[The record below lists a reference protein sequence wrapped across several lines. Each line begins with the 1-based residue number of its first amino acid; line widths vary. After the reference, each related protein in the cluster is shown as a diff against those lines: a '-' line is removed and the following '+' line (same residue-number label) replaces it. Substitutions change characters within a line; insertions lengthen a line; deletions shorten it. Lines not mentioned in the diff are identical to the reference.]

1 MIAKNWIIKVIPIAI
16 LLVCALFSTSAGAQ
30 PSSNFQIRFK
40 HLTND
45 LSNSTITCIFQDSY
59 GYMWIGTRNGLNR
72 FDGVNVKVYGNTFN
86 DTTSLSD
93 NYVRCIFEDKEK
105 NLWVGTN
112 FGGINVLLRDK
123 DVFKRYHSG
132 TGNGNLSDNAISGI
146 TEDDEGN
153 VWIGTMNGGVNVFDP
168 ISKSFSIY
176 KHHKREENSLSNNNI
191 SFVYKDLSGNIW
203 VGTEGGGLNLYD
215 KKNESFTSFQHDV
228 SDNTSISGD
237 EVISIH
243 QSNKDRIWIGTRH
256 DGANLLTKDSSGNF
270 VFENFRK
277 NEKDPNSVSHNTI
290 LSIMEDSQKIV
301 WMGTENGGLNRY
313 DPATSNFDHYYYN
326 PNDKNSISNNSIWTI
341 YEDNAKMLWFGT
353 YNQGINLIDTYSN
366 RFKHF
371 DVNIFEQLSINNGN
385 VTSFYEEENGDLWV
399 GTDGG
404 GLNYYNAKE
413 AKFTYYRHDP
423 DNDNSIGSDAVIG
436 LYKDKD
442 DNLWVGTW
450 NGGLNLFDRNSK
462 TFKRF
467 IHDKA
472 DVTSIAGNNIY
483 SVCEDSKGRFWVGTF
498 SNQLDLFNPETNT
511 FTHLV
516 FSEDEVINTRN
527 VFTLKIFEDR
537 LGYLWLC
544 TETGLVKLLIDDDF
558 NIEMVKYTYNEK
570 DPNGLSNNLVH
581 AIFEDS
587 ANNLWVGTGNGL
599 NLYDRAT
606 ATFKTY
612 RTDDGLPSNVVYS
625 IQEDNDQNLWLSTS
639 HGLSKFNVN
648 KESFRNYEVFDG
660 LQSNEFLRNSCF
672 KNKDG
677 LMYFGGINGFNVFN
691 PESVRDNPFIPPVYI
706 VGLRIDNE
714 EITTISQDS
723 PLSKYITDTDLIKL
737 NYNQSNFGF
746 DFAALNYSQAEKNQ
760 YRYWLEGFD
769 NGWKDVKGLR
779 SANYSKV
786 PPGTYTFW
794 VKGSNNDRL
803 WNPEMATIKIIISPP
818 FWNTWWAHLIYIISA
833 IAIIYWLY
841 KNIVNRERL
850 QSNLQLERTTRENAE
865 SLHKAKIQF
874 FTNLSHELRTP
885 LTLIIGP
892 MEKLISLHEGSKFM
906 REQLYVINQN
916 AHRLLRLVN
925 QLLDFRKAESGNL
938 QLKVAQGN
946 IVNFIRE
953 IILSFQ
959 GFAAQK
965 KIELI
970 FSGEFDDI
978 QVYYDRDQLE
988 KVLYNLISNAL
999 KYTHEN
1005 GQVVV
1010 KTSWMAPGQ
1019 LKEIDGLSS
1028 DHALVKNGFVELVV
1042 RDNGIG
1048 IAFEH
1053 QEDIFKRFFVIED
1066 DENHHDIG
1074 TGIGLS
1080 LVKTLVEMHH
1090 GIITVDSELGEYTE
1104 FKIKL
1109 PLGKDFIDEKFL
1121 IKDFKNSEDIINYG
1135 HVFQEEVPENDT
1147 FLHHPLVN
1155 DNVENED
1162 LPILLVI
1169 EDNADVRNYITSVFE
1184 AEYKLYESTN
1194 GVDAFELAK
1203 EIIPDLIISDVM
1215 MPKMDGITLCHKL
1228 KQELK
1233 TSHVPIILLT
1243 ARTSLIFK
1251 IEGFETGADDYITK
1265 PFNANLLKVRAR
1277 NLITSR
1283 KILREH
1289 FLNNDGVKI
1298 EPTKVAYTSK
1308 DELFLNEAMKI
1319 VENNMSNSEFTVEEL
1334 GKEVGMSR
1342 MQLYRKLKSLTGF
1355 SANEFI
1361 RLLRLKRA
1369 AQLLQHNDLT
1379 VSEITY
1385 DVGFTDLQ
1393 YFRSCFKKQFGMNPS
1408 EYSQQMV
1415 EK

>member
-1 MIAKNWIIKVIPIAI
+1 MMKVIHVTT
-16 LLVCALFSTSAGAQ
+16 LFVCAFLSEYAYAQ
-30 PSSNFQIRFK
+30 PSPNSQISFK
-40 HLTND
+40 HITND
-45 LSNSTITCIFQDSY
+45 LSNSTITCFYQDSY

-72 FDGVNVKVYGNTFN
+72 YDGVGVKIYSNIFN
-86 DTTSLSD
+86 DSTSLSD
-93 NYVRCIFEDKEK
+93 NYVRCIYEDKER

-112 FGGINVLLRDK
+112 FGGINVLKRDQ
-123 DVFKRYHSG
+123 DIFKRFKSG
-132 TGNGNLSDNAISGI
+132 TAEGLLSDNAISGI
-146 TEDDEGN
+146 TQDFEGN
-153 VWIGTMNGGVNVFDP
+153 MWIGTMNGGVNVYNPEMGTFEV
-168 ISKSFSIY
+168 Y
-176 KHHKREENSLSNNNI
+176 KHNDDDLFSLSNDNI
-191 SFVYKDLSGNIW
+191 AVVYTDSKGNVWI
-203 VGTEGGGLNLYD
+203 GTEGGGLNLY
-215 KKNESFTSFQHDV
+215 NRRLNNFTSFQHHSEDRQ
-228 SDNTSISGD
+228 SISGN

-243 QSNKDRIWIGTRH
+243 ERRAGKIWIGTRYN
-256 DGANLLTKDSSGNF
+256 GANLLEEDREGGY
-270 VFENFRK
+270 VFKAFQKIEGKK
-277 NEKDPNSVSHNTI
+277 NSLSHNTVLAI
-290 LSIMEDSQKIV
+290 YEDTENVV

-313 DPATSNFDHYYYN
+313 DPNTGNFTHFYYN
-326 PNDKNSISNNSIWTI
+326 PNDNKSISNNSIWTI
-341 YEDNAKMLWFGT
+341 YEDNAKMLWIGT
-353 YNQGINLIDTYSN
+353 YNQGINLIDSYSN

-371 DVNIFEQLSINNGN
+371 GVNIYEQISINNGN
-385 VTSFYEEENGDLWV
+385 VTSFLQEDNGDLWV

-404 GLNYYNAKE
+404 GLNFYDASLG
-413 AKFTYYRHDP
+413 KFKYYRHDP
-423 DNDNSIGSDAVIG
+423 LDNTSVGSDAIIG
-436 LYKDKD
+436 IQKDAQG
-442 DNLWVGTW
+442 NLWIGTW
-450 NGGLNLFDRNSK
+450 NGGLNIYDKK
-462 TFKRF
+462 TDSFKRF
-467 IHDKA
+467 KHDEN
-472 DVTSIAGNNIY
+472 DSLSIASDNIY
-483 SVCEDSKGRFWVGTF
+483 SICEDRKGRLWIGTF
-498 SNQLDLFNPETNT
+498 RNQLDLFDPKTNQ
-511 FTHLV
+511 FKHIV
-516 FSEDEVINTRN
+516 FSEEEVINTRN
-527 VFTLKIFEDR
+527 VYTLKIYEDR
-537 LGYLWLC
+537 LGFIWLC
-544 TETGLVKLLIDDDF
+544 TETGLVRLMIDDDL
-558 NIEMVKYTYNEK
+558 NIEEVTYTYNEK
-570 DPNGLSNNLVH
+570 DPNGLSNNLVN

-587 ANNLWVGTGNGL
+587 ANNLWIGTGNGL
-599 NLYDRAT
+599 NLYDRASG
-606 ATFKTY
+606 TFKIY
-612 RTDDGLPSNVVYS
+612 RTEDGLPSNVIYAML
-625 IQEDNDQNLWLSTS
+625 EDDHQNLWLSTS
-639 HGLSKFNVN
+639 HGLSRFNVN
-648 KESFRNYEVFDG
+648 KEAFRNYEIFDG

-672 KNKDG
+672 KNNEG
-677 LMYFGGINGFNVFN
+677 LMYFGGINGFNLFDPN
-691 PESVRDNPFIPPVYI
+691 NVRDNSFIPPVYI
-706 VGLRIDNE
+706 VGMRINNE
-714 EITTISQDS
+714 EINANTPDS
-723 PLSKYITDTDLIKL
+723 PLTKYIADTDVVKL
-737 NYNQSNFGF
+737 SHNQTNFGF
-746 DFAALNYSQAEKNQ
+746 DFAALNFSQAEKNQ

-769 NGWKDVKGLR
+769 KGWKEAKGPR

-818 FWNTWWAHLIYIISA
+818 FWNTWWAHLIYIVA
-833 IAIIYWLY
+833 VMGIIYWLY

-850 QSNLQLERTTRENAE
+850 QSNLQLERSTRENSE

-892 MEKLISLHEGSKFM
+892 MEKLISLHEGSKYM

-999 KYTHEN
+999 KYTNEN
-1005 GQVVV
+1005 GKVVV
-1010 KTSWMAPGQ
+1010 KTNWVAPG
-1019 LKEIDGLSS
+1019 ERINITDLSD
-1028 DHALVKNGFVELVV
+1028 DHPLIRNGFVELSV

-1053 QEDIFKRFFVIED
+1053 QEDIFKRFFVVED

-1090 GIITVDSELGEYTE
+1090 GIITVDSALGEFTE

-1109 PLGKDFIDEKFL
+1109 PLGNDFIDEKDI
-1121 IKDFKNSEDIINYG
+1121 IKDFRNSEDIVNYG
-1135 HVFQEEVPENDT
+1135 HEIHEEAVSHEPL
-1147 FLHHPLVN
+1147 LHHPLA
-1155 DNVENED
+1155 DDKVEQED

-1169 EDNADVRNYITSVFE
+1169 EDNTDVRNYITSVFE
-1184 AEYKLYESTN
+1184 SEYKLYESTN
-1194 GVDAFELAK
+1194 GVDALELAM
-1203 EIIPDLIISDVM
+1203 EVIPDLIISDVM

-1233 TSHVPIILLT
+1233 TSHIPIILLT

-1277 NLITSR
+1277 NLIASR

-1289 FLNNDGVKI
+1289 FLNDDGVKI

-1319 VENNMSNSEFTVEEL
+1319 VEKNMANSEFTVEDL

-1393 YFRSCFKKQFGMNPS
+1393 YFRSCFKKQFGVNPS